1 MAGERLSFA
10 GFFIESTPLIPPV
23 TAKLVVGHLNGF
35 SPENTSPERIPEI
48 P

>member
-10 GFFIESTPLIPPV
+10 GFFIESKPLIPPV

-35 SPENTSPERIPEI
+35 TSHPDRIPEI